1 MLISAVEQSEWVKSL
16 SRVRLFV
23 TPWTVAYQASPS
35 TGFSR
40 QEYLSGLPFPSPG
53 DLPYPGIKP
62 ASPALAGRFF
72 TPSATREA
80 RMGVISSSSCRNPMK
95 ELLLF
100 CGCYN
105 NPMAWTNRNALSQV
119 LESRSPKSRYWQGS
133 PLLEAL
139 DEEGLFFASLGFWW
153 LQAFHGLWAA
163 VTPVSAFIFASVSQI
178 SLTLSLK
185 GHLPFDLWSA

>member
-1 MLISAVEQSEWVKSL
+1 MDC
-16 SRVRLFV
+16 
-23 TPWTVAYQASPS
+23 SPPGS
-35 TGFSR
+35 SVWFSR

-80 RMGVISSSSCRNPMK
+80 HMGVISSSSCRNPMK

-119 LESRSPKSRYWQGS
+119 LESRSPKSKCLKCWF
-133 PLLEAL
+133 LLEAL
-139 DEEGLFFASLGFWW
+139 RKRMRILWPLRKKVFILCFSLLPAIFEDPWPEDIKLWSLSPASNDILLCMSLCLPLFFL
-153 LQAFHGLWAA
+153 L
-163 VTPVSAFIFASVSQI
+163 
-178 SLTLSLK
+178 
-185 GHLPFDLWSA
+185 